1 MYAIVEGGSV
11 VEYPISDLRV
21 KFPQI
26 SFPDKIPEDS
36 LPDGVV
42 PVVFGPKPAHNP
54 DTEMLSQ
61 GMPQFVDGV
70 WRADYSVVPLPL
82 HELQFRLQTL
92 AGAVRNQRNI
102 YLQQSDWTQLADAQ
116 VDRAAW
122 AAYRQ
127 ALRDVPSQDGFPRN
141 VNWPTK
147 PE

>member
-11 VEYPISDLRV
+11 VEYPIPDLRV
-21 KFPQI
+21 KFPQT
-26 SFPDKIPEDS
+26 SFPDKISEDS

-42 PVVFGPKPAHNP
+42 PVVLGPEPAYNP

-61 GMPQFVDGV
+61 GTPQLVDGV
-70 WRADYSVVPLPL
+70 WRAEYSVLPLPPQ
-82 HELQFRLQTL
+82 ELQFRLQTL
-92 AGAVRNQRNI
+92 AGAVRHQRNI